1 MLRLSLVL
9 VALAVAASGCDS
21 GTVDSQRLFEDQ
33 ALSSPVE
40 GITAIDAQG
49 NTTSTDPDDWRIGPA
64 YQSTIRFAF
73 LPSPNPASR
82 SDVVTF
88 QLVPAF
94 SDALP
99 SLRAR
104 VLFVSA
110 AGQAEFL
117 PLFDGTCRAGAV
129 SCSITV
135 RASQIDTQNTGG
147 LYRLVVDDGQGIV
160 TYGDVEVR

>member
-1 MLRLSLVL
+1 MLRFPVL
-9 VALAVAASGCDS
+9 IAALTVAASGCDS
-21 GTVDSQRLFEDQ
+21 GAVESQRLFEDL

-64 YQSTIRFAF
+64 YQSDVRFAF

-82 SDVVTF
+82 SDVVSF
-88 QLVPAF
+88 QLVSAF

-104 VLFVSA
+104 VLFVDA
-110 AGQAEFL
+110 AGRAEFV
-117 PLFDGTCRAGAV
+117 PLFDGTCPAGGV

-147 LYRLVVDDGQGIV
+147 LYRLVVDDGRGIV
-160 TYGDVEVR
+160 TFGDVEVR